1 MLEDPT
7 VNATMFSTDTY
18 KVFYKSYMEGNPNY
32 DYGLQNKSLFSGKTH
47 LPVLTDFVSGG
58 TSDL

>member
-1 MLEDPT
+1 MLADPT
-7 VNATMFSTDTY
+7 VKATMFSTETY

-47 LPVLTDFVSGG
+47 LDCLFVFTAIG
-58 TSDL
+58 

>member
-7 VNATMFSTDTY
+7 VKATMFSTEDY

-32 DYGLQNKSLFSGKTH
+32 DYGL
-47 LPVLTDFVSGG
+47 
-58 TSDL
+58 